1 MEGIWDKNFGIKISD
16 CNNKI
21 IICIII
27 SSYGTWTRGARILNL
42 DLVNDNDDDEIKLNT
57 QSYIRMET
65 GDIIDHFPI
74 R

>member
-1 MEGIWDKNFGIKISD
+1 MGQKFRIVII
-16 CNNKI
+16 I

-42 DLVNDNDDDEIKLNT
+42 DLVNDNDNDEIKINT